1 MPDRRKDS
9 TQLRALFADGGGYPN
24 SRRDAR
30 DRYRRPQDRRGPRED
45 LREIVIAG
53 LKTGAAPEKIYATIK
68 TGRMLTKDN
77 MQFLTPA
84 EIQEWA
90 DATKTLCT
98 NPVCLEKAKDV
109 ED

>member
-9 TQLRALFADGGGYPN
+9 TQLRALFADGA
-24 SRRDAR
+24 DVM
-30 DRYRRPQDRRGPRED
+30 
-45 LREIVIAG
+45 REIVIAG

>member
-1 MPDRRKDS
+1 M
-9 TQLRALFADGGGYPN
+9 T
-24 SRRDAR
+24 
-30 DRYRRPQDRRGPRED
+30 EE
-45 LREIVIAG
+45 REIVIAG

-90 DATKTLCT
+90 DAAEEYKMLAACR
-98 NPVCLEKAKDV
+98 
-109 ED
+109 